1 MNLNNILQKL
11 EKNKYQEYLPT
22 SKSRW
27 ETLRESF
34 RPVEIKTLLVG
45 EAPPDGGTRFFY
57 HDDVP
62 QHDNLFLAVMKVLYP
77 TEAKAYKIRRTP
89 KAKKALLERFKADG
103 FYLMD
108 LYPMPLDQKPK
119 GKGTSFFSK
128 VFMEKLKQE
137 TLAEDCRIILLN
149 PAKKLEQPLKDL
161 GYKVFVVPFPLYE
174 GKVKFIQQFGEIVK
188 NK

>member
-1 MNLNNILQKL
+1 MNLTNILQKL

-22 SKSRW
+22 SK
-27 ETLRESF
+27 
-34 RPVEIKTLLVG
+34 
-45 EAPPDGGTRFFY
+45 
-57 HDDVP
+57 
-62 QHDNLFLAVMKVLYP
+62 
-77 TEAKAYKIRRTP
+77 
-89 KAKKALLERFKADG
+89 
-103 FYLMD
+103 
-108 LYPMPLDQKPK
+108 PK
-119 GKGTSFFSK
+119 GKGASFFSK